1 MNKKNLVIYY
11 IAVIGAFVF
20 TQAPFW
26 VARKATAAS
35 YETTVTKRA
44 PRAHATTARAHTKKA
59 ALCTTPPCGMAATKH
74 AHKPYKAISS
84 SVCTFDPER
93 NMLMC
98 QHGEGITLELPVTLK
113 KFSGNPLDYVARLP
127 KSKNA
132 LCGLPIAK
140 KGEMVGKHD
149 LQQCGLVIDEAR
161 LSEASI
167 VMGEKL
173 KTLKPKHIKTT
184 VAQASAPST
193 NIITE

>member
-11 IAVIGAFVF
+11 VAVIGAFVF

-35 YETTVTKRA
+35 FETTVTKRA
-44 PRAHATTARAHTKKA
+44 PRAHAATAKKAYTKA
-59 ALCTTPPCGMAATKH
+59 ALCTTPPCGMTAAKN

-93 NMLMC
+93 NMLIC
-98 QHGEGITLELPVTLK
+98 QHGEGLTLELPVTLK

-140 KGEMVGKHD
+140 KGEKVGKHE
-149 LQQCGLVIDEAR
+149 LQQCGLVIDESR

-173 KTLKPKHIKTT
+173 KTLKPKHVKTT
-184 VAQASAPST
+184 VAQAPAPT
-193 NIITE
+193 TPITQ